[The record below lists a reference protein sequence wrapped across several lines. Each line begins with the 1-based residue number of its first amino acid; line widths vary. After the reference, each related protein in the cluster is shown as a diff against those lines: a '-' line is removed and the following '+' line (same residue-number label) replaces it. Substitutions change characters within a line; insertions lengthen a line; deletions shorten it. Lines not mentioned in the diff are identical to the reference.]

1 MSILSRYILRSFLS
15 PFIYGMIVIIFVFMI
30 NYFIKQIPN
39 LLSKDV
45 SIFIII
51 ELISF
56 NLAWIVGLAIPMAVL
71 VATLMIFGRMSADN
85 EITAMK
91 ASGIG
96 LHQAMLPMIVMTL
109 ILGYGNHKFNNNVLP
124 ELNHKARQL
133 LSDINLKKPSLSFQE
148 GIFSNPDIIKNR
160 RLQFKKIDN
169 SSNWVYG
176 VTILDYSVPQI
187 FRTILAEKALMNFD
201 ELEGQMVLDLYSV
214 DMHEVDI
221 ATQSEYKRSKLE
233 KYRMR
238 IDVEST
244 DLERSGKEMRG
255 DREKN
260 IAQLRQELEDRAPKI
275 SEFREGILKRISGPI
290 FKIIIPDTKIRDNI
304 YTLSVKDF
312 SSGERGMYEI
322 NKYRDDPTIR
332 EINEHGGLVNTIL
345 SDVMFIDSELKYR
358 NKLLVEIYKKYS
370 LPVACIVFVLIGVPL
385 GVMSRHGGLA
395 VSGGLSL
402 LFFLIYW
409 AMLITGEQLSDRGL
423 LAPWLAMWWA
433 NIIVGCAGVWLTVSM
448 VRETTFIDYNKWK
461 RPFRI
466 LMRNEKKVIIQDDR
480 TDY

>member
-1 MSILSRYILRSFLS
+1 MSILSRYIFRSFLS
-15 PFIYGMIVIIFVFMI
+15 PFIYGLIVIIFVFMI
-30 NYFIKQIPN
+30 NYFIKQIPM

-45 SIFIII
+45 SILVII
-51 ELISF
+51 ELVSL

-96 LHQAMLPMIVMTL
+96 LHQAMLPMVVITL
-109 ILGYGNHKFNNNVLP
+109 ILGYGNHKFNNNILP

-148 GIFSNPDIIKNR
+148 GIFSNPNIIKDR

-176 VTILDYSVPQI
+176 VTILDYSVPRM

-201 ELEGQMVLDLYSV
+201 ELKGQIVLDLYSV
-214 DMHEVDI
+214 EMHEVDVT
-221 ATQSEYKRSKLE
+221 TQSEYTRSRIE

-244 DLERSGKEMRG
+244 NLERSGKEMRG

-260 IAQLRQELEDRAPKI
+260 IVQLRQELEDRAPRI
-275 SEFREGILKRISGPI
+275 SEYHDGMLKRISGPI
-290 FKIIIPDTKIRDNI
+290 FKIKVPDTKIRDLI
-304 YTLSVKDF
+304 TSLSIKDF
-312 SSGERGMYEI
+312 TPGELGLYEI
-322 NKYRDDPTIR
+322 NKNRDDPTIR
-332 EINEHGGLVNTIL
+332 EINENGGLVNTIL
-345 SDVMFIDSELKYR
+345 SDVMLIDSELKYR

-370 LPVACIVFVLIGVPL
+370 LPAACIVFVFIGVPL

-433 NIIVGCAGVWLTVSM
+433 NIIVGCAGIWLTISM
-448 VRETTFIDYNKWK
+448 IRETTLIDFNKWQ
-461 RPFRI
+461 RPFLI
-466 LMRNEKKVIIQDDR
+466 LKKMKTIVIIQDDR
-480 TDY
+480 SDF